1 MSKHQLH
8 IAHQVPGR
16 VRMKIPAAKGDVEM
30 LREISETFGK
40 IPGVEQVTVNPTTGS
55 IVLQYDADR
64 HDEFHGELRDHCER
78 HAIEQHRPPATEIDE
93 LAHKIEDQA
102 EFLAEH
108 SASAR
113 MVVDFV
119 KRVDREIKLATN
131 NNIDLKIVLAA
142 GIVGFT
148 VLEVGTSAATPV
160 WVTLSLFGI
169 NHFIEMHPA
178 HSKAGRAA
186 APAIVAAP

>member
-1 MSKHQLH
+1 
-8 IAHQVPGR
+8 
-16 VRMKIPAAKGDVEM
+16 MKIPTAKGDVEM
-30 LREISETFGK
+30 LREMSEKFGK

-64 HDEFHGELRDHCER
+64 HDEFHDELRDHCDR

-93 LAHKIEDQA
+93 IAHKIEDQA

-113 MVVDFV
+113 AVVDFV
-119 KRVDREIKLATN
+119 KRVDREIKVATN

-148 VLEVGTSAATPV
+148 VLEVERGDAGMGHAQPV
-160 WVTLSLFGI
+160 RHQSFHRDASRPFESGPRG
-169 NHFIEMHPA
+169 H
-178 HSKAGRAA
+178 AGDRRGALVRKLWEQGFA
-186 APAIVAAP
+186 

>member
-1 MSKHQLH
+1 MSNHKLH

-16 VRMKIPAAKGDVEM
+16 VRMKIPTAKGDVEM
-30 LREISETFGK
+30 LREMSEKFGK

-55 IVLQYDADR
+55 IVLQYDANR
-64 HDEFHGELRDHCER
+64 HDEFHDELRDHCDR

-93 LAHKIEDQA
+93 IAHKIEDQA

-113 MVVDFV
+113 AVVDFV
-119 KRVDREIKLATN
+119 KRVDREIKVANN
-131 NNIDLKIVLAA
+131 NNIDLKILRGA
-142 GIVGFT
+142 GSVGCT
-148 VLEVGTSAATPV
+148 GREGGTSAATPV

-186 APAIVAAP
+186 TPAIVAAR